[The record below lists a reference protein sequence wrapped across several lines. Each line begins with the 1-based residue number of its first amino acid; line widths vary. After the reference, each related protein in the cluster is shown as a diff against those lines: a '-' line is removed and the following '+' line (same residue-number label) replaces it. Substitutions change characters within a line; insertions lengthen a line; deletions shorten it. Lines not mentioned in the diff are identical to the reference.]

1 MIVGI
6 EQIEMYAYI
15 FSADSEFKLDLPQDV
30 IDEVDDTVTAFIA
43 AQTKLTNMIEAV
55 QQPEPE
61 PEGDEWCAECGKATV
76 ADGTNC
82 SVCGFLF
89 PVYRLAE
96 DRDLSL

>member
-15 FSADSEFKLDLPQDV
+15 LSFDSEFKLDLPQALV
-30 IDEVDDTVTAFIA
+30 DEVDDTVTAFIA

-55 QQPEPE
+55 QKTAEE

-76 ADGTNC
+76 ADGENC
-82 SVCGFLF
+82 SVCGFLY
-89 PVYRLAE
+89 PVNRLAE
-96 DRDLSL
+96 DHDHSL